1 MLRVAEYLRLSRKD
15 GDKAE
20 SDSIGNQRDMLDAYI
35 ERHKEFEL
43 YDRYIDDDYTGTNFN
58 RPGFIRMM
66 NDIEDGNIDV
76 VLVKDLSRFGRD
88 YVDTGRYLQK
98 VFPRLGIRFIA
109 INDHIDS
116 GKQAYDMLMPIKNI
130 FNEQYARDISGKILS
145 SVKSRQEAGKFVGAF
160 ACYGYFKDPNDNT
173 KLVVDPYA
181 ASVVRRVFDLFI
193 SGVGKMSIARA
204 LNAEKV
210 LCPSEYKKS
219 LGMNYTNGNKIGKT
233 NYWTYSTIQSILTN
247 EMYAGTM
254 VQNKASQSRYNAR
267 GGRMVN
273 AKNEWIKVHGTH
285 EPIISR
291 ETWSVSQDLL
301 KRRTRQLNFQEN
313 VSVYA
318 GFLKCADCGR
328 AMSKV
333 ISNGRERYLCGTYK
347 RYGKEYCSS
356 HRIFADDLNAIVLS
370 SLNEKISKIQN
381 LLGVVE
387 EAEREAELKMS
398 SEKEPIQMQVD
409 KLKLRLAKI
418 SKAKRELYEDYKSK
432 LLTKEEFVEYK
443 AEYQSQEEQL
453 EKQIE
458 TLESPS
464 PQTQILQKYPLIKK
478 FKDTKQLSEINRTVL
493 ESMIQEI
500 IIHENNKI
508 QIVYKFDLDSIN
520 D

>member
-35 ERHKEFEL
+35 ARHKEFEL

-66 NDIEDGNIDV
+66 NDIEDGNVDV

-145 SVKSRQEAGKFVGAF
+145 SVKSRQEAGKFIGSF

-173 KLVVDPYA
+173 KLVIDPYA
-181 ASVVRRVFDLFI
+181 ASVVRRIFDMFI
-193 SGVGKMSIARA
+193 GGSGKMSIART
-204 LNAEKV
+204 LNAEKI

-219 LGMNYTNGNKIGKT
+219 LGMNYTNGNKIDKT
-233 NYWTYSTIQSILTN
+233 NYWTYSTVHVILNN

-254 VQNKASQSRYNAR
+254 VQNKANQSRYNAK

-273 AKNEWIKVHGTH
+273 AKDEWIRVQGTH
-285 EPIISR
+285 EPIVSR
-291 ETWSVSQDLL
+291 ETWNVSQDLL
-301 KRRTRQLNFQEN
+301 KRRTRQLYFHQN

-328 AMSKV
+328 AMSKIV
-333 ISNGRERYLCGTYK
+333 TNGRERYICGTYK

-356 HRIFADDLNAIVLS
+356 HRIFADDLNTIVLS
-370 SLNEKISKIQN
+370 ALNEKIAKIQN
-381 LLGVVE
+381 LLCVIE
-387 EAEREAELKMS
+387 QAEQEAESRRTA
-398 SEKEPIQMQVD
+398 EKEPIQIQVD
-409 KLKLRLAKI
+409 KLKLRLSKI

-443 AEYQSQEEQL
+443 SEYQKQEEQL

-458 TLESPS
+458 ALETPS
-464 PQTQILQKYPLIKK
+464 SKLQIIQKYPFIQK

-493 ESMIQEI
+493 ESMIDEI

-508 QIVYKFDLDSIN
+508 KIVYKFDLDSIIE
-520 D
+520 